1 VCQIRTNEKEI
12 FSIIEVTIKAGE
24 DFFLAGRQS
33 GG

>member
-12 FSIIEVTIKAGE
+12 FSIIEGTIKAGE
-24 DFFLAGRQS
+24 DFFLAGKEN